1 MLGLNKKNSS
11 NACLFFEPLIK
22 HTTMKKITL
31 LVIIAFSNLLI
42 LNAQLPVAFTNRLQ
56 TVLDSVCTKYKI
68 KGVSTAVLVPNAG
81 VWKGVYGYSHAGVPI
96 KADMLMGM
104 GSNTKTHIAA
114 LLLKMQEKGLLK
126 LNDTIGTW
134 IKNFLNISGKITIRQ
149 CLNHT
154 SGLSDYLQNDLL
166 NTTIDEPSKI
176 WTLEELLSFAP
187 APSFAPGKSWN
198 YSNTNYIVAGIII
211 RDVLKKSPFEAL
223 REFILQPNELNNT
236 FNFGEQGNIAF
247 AHPWSLVFTG
257 KDMQDMTQTPVLNN
271 LFSMATT
278 AGALITTAEDNV
290 QFWHKLISGKILS
303 PASWIEMIKQIN
315 INNGVGYGLGIF
327 RYNKGMNGRSFY
339 SHGGTFFGY
348 INDNMADISSGVCI
362 AALTNQDSIDNN
374 TLLSTLI
381 AALHKVTIEMPVG
394 TPNINS
400 NMSNAIAVYPNPS
413 NESVFIK
420 TEEQL
425 SNSIVELLDM
435 TGKKISTYPMNGLET
450 KIDVSSFEAGIYIIC
465 IRDTEGNI
473 YHKRKIQ
480 ISH

>member
-1 MLGLNKKNSS
+1 
-11 NACLFFEPLIK
+11 
-22 HTTMKKITL
+22 MKKITL
-31 LVIIAFSNLLI
+31 LAIIAFSNLLI
-42 LNAQLPVAFTNRLQ
+42 LKAQLPVAFTNRLQ
-56 TVLDSVCTKYKI
+56 TVLDSVCKQYQI

-96 KADMLMGM
+96 KTDMLMGM

-134 IKNFLNISGKITIRQ
+134 IKNFPNISGKITIRQ

-154 SGLSDYLQNDLL
+154 SGIADFLQNPIL
-166 NTTIDEPSKI
+166 NTTINEPRKI
-176 WTLEELLSFAP
+176 WTMEELLPFAP
-187 APSFAPGKSWN
+187 APLFAPGKGFE
-198 YSNTNYIVAGIII
+198 YSNTNYVIAGIII

-223 REFILQPNELNNT
+223 KEFILQPNELNNT

-257 KDMQDMTQTPVLNN
+257 KEMEDMTQTPVLDN

-278 AGALITTAEDNV
+278 AGALITTAEENV
-290 QFWHKLISGKILS
+290 QFWHKLTSGKILS
-303 PASWIEMIKQIN
+303 PASWIEMIKLTTLSN
-315 INNGVGYGLGIF
+315 SLGYGLGIM
-327 RYNKGMNGRSFY
+327 RYSKTVNNRSFY
-339 SHGGTFFGY
+339 AHGGTFFGY
-348 INDNMADISSGVCI
+348 INENMADMTSGVCI
-362 AALTNQDSIDNN
+362 AVLTNQDSMSNSKLKI
-374 TLLSTLI
+374 TLM

-435 TGKKISTYPMNGLET
+435 TGKKISTYSLNELET
-450 KIDVSSFEAGIYIIC
+450 KIDVSACEAGIYILC

-480 ISH
+480 ISR